1 LPDVFGMSEREVVES
16 GLEHRELVC
25 QCFGMV
31 GTESL
36 AMASILVSADGR
48 VGESTQAD
56 SAAIGR
62 HLGDGGGVALASSV
76 VV

>member
-1 LPDVFGMSEREVVES
+1 
-16 GLEHRELVC
+16 
-25 QCFGMV
+25 MV

-36 AMASILVSADGR
+36 AMASILVGANGR
-48 VGESTQAD
+48 VGERAQAD

-62 HLGDGGGVALASSV
+62 HLGDGGGVALRV